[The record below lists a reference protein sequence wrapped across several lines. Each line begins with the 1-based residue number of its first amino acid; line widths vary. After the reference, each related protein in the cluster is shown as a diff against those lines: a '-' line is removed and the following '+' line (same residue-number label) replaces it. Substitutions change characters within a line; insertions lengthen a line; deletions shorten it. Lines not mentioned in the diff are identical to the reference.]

1 MSGMQQLFRTFF
13 TALVLALSMTMLAAQ
28 QDDMVRKWITLSSQ
42 QLIDTAWHHTH
53 GHNVT
58 DTTLICLSMV
68 VSRYDS
74 DLPKQETEQC
84 IQASMYLWSIYF
96 YLYFDYSKSMEYLI
110 KAQTMAQAASLHI
123 PKIDNAFGALYQTLA
138 EQCHDRSLHVR
149 ALHYYTQAFQEA
161 LRQQLDEET
170 DNSFGNAIY
179 VAAAIDSME
188 AVNSQWDSYQRLPVS
203 EKNVLRDYNRLMYN
217 GLRLMAERKFE
228 DAFMT
233 FGQQFDRLPDTEN
246 YVRHQYVTLTHCAKA
261 LEAMGRRQE
270 AVDFLLRA
278 EQKALQSGM
287 KDMQLEVYERM
298 AGCYEQLGNTVLSR
312 QLREKYMSLRDSLV
326 NYRQLAGLS
335 EMQFMGRLSQLN
347 EEMEQ
352 VRESRDHLGTLLTL
366 VVVIAFFLLVVFL
379 ILQHNNRKLRRTNA
393 SLYQKNVEML
403 KAEEEKRQLE
413 RQLHS
418 AKPQEEKYKNSNLD
432 ELTKNELMERILS
445 IMESGGEIFSPDFSV
460 ERLATL
466 TDSKYK
472 YVSQVIHEKWGENF
486 NSFLNSYRIKEACR
500 RLGDIDHYG
509 QLTIEAIA
517 SGVGFRS
524 RTSFVTSFKRI
535 TGLTPS
541 EYQRL
546 AREEASA
553 AQPG

>member
-1 MSGMQQLFRTFF
+1 MSGMQQFFRTFF
-13 TALVLALSMTMLAAQ
+13 TALLLALPMIMPAAQ
-28 QDDMVRKWITLSSQ
+28 QDDVVRKWIKLSSQ

-68 VSRYDS
+68 VNRYENG
-74 DLPKQETEQC
+74 LPKQETEQC

-96 YLYFDYSKSMEYLI
+96 YLYFDYSKSMEYLV
-110 KAQTMAQAASLHI
+110 KAQTMAQEASLHI

-149 ALHYYTQAFQEA
+149 ALHYYTQAFHEA
-161 LRQQLDEET
+161 LRQRLDEET

-188 AVNSQWDSYQRLPVS
+188 AVNSEWDSYQRLPVS
-203 EKNVLRDYNRLMYN
+203 EKNVLRIYNRLMYN
-217 GLRLMAERKFE
+217 GLRLMAEQKFE
-228 DAFMT
+228 EAFKT
-233 FGQQFDRLPDTEN
+233 FGQQFDGLPDTDN

-261 LEAMGRRQE
+261 LESMGRRQE
-270 AVDFLLRA
+270 AVDFLLKA

-298 AGCYEQLGNTVLSR
+298 
-312 QLREKYMSLRDSLV
+312 
-326 NYRQLAGLS
+326 
-335 EMQFMGRLSQLN
+335 
-347 EEMEQ
+347 
-352 VRESRDHLGTLLTL
+352 
-366 VVVIAFFLLVVFL
+366 
-379 ILQHNNRKLRRTNA
+379 
-393 SLYQKNVEML
+393 
-403 KAEEEKRQLE
+403 
-413 RQLHS
+413 
-418 AKPQEEKYKNSNLD
+418 
-432 ELTKNELMERILS
+432 
-445 IMESGGEIFSPDFSV
+445 
-460 ERLATL
+460 
-466 TDSKYK
+466 
-472 YVSQVIHEKWGENF
+472 
-486 NSFLNSYRIKEACR
+486 ACR